1 MQQYMQLFLNSVQKK
16 SKRPGKCFVVAFTSA
31 ESGEG
36 VSYVAQSFG
45 VELARKI
52 GKRTLIADAQRL
64 SRLNMLQYTSV
75 SQHCFE
81 TNIAN
86 LWNLPPEEKAVNAS
100 AYNGD
105 LRLQTQCANDLAISY
120 SNLQTLRFAFDY
132 VLLDCP
138 ALSVS
143 DEATFLAP
151 ETDGVMVVV
160 EADRTRREQIQN
172 TQQTIEAAN
181 ADLLGFVLNKRQYT
195 VPNWL
200 YKRL

>member
-1 MQQYMQLFLNSVQKK
+1 MQQYLQLFINSAQKK
-16 SKRPGKCFVVAFTSA
+16 GRRPGKCFVAAFTSA

-45 VELARKI
+45 IELARKL
-52 GKRTLIADAQRL
+52 GKRTLIADARRL
-64 SRLNMLQYTSV
+64 SHLDMLQYSSV
-75 SQHCFE
+75 ERHCFQ
-81 TNIAN
+81 TKVAN
-86 LWNLPPEEKAVNAS
+86 LWRLPPEEKIVNAAPS
-100 AYNGD
+100 DDMG
-105 LRLQTQCANDLAISY
+105 LQTHHGSDLAISF

-138 ALSVS
+138 ALNAS
-143 DEATFLAP
+143 DEATLLAP

-172 TQQTIEAAN
+172 AQQAIESAN
-181 ADLLGFVLNKRQYT
+181 AELLGFVLNKRQYT
-195 VPNWL
+195 VPEWL

>member
-1 MQQYMQLFLNSVQKK
+1 MQQYLQPFLNGAQKK
-16 SKRPGKCFVVAFTSA
+16 GRRPGKCFVAAFTSA

-52 GKRTLIADAQRL
+52 GKRTLIADARRL
-64 SRLNMLQYTSV
+64 ARLNMLQFNTV
-75 SQHCFE
+75 ERHCFQ
-81 TNIAN
+81 TNVAN
-86 LWNLPPEEKAVNAS
+86 LWSLPPEEEIVDVS
-100 AYNGD
+100 SGD
-105 LRLQTQCANDLAISY
+105 DMSLQTHHGSDLAISF

-138 ALSVS
+138 ALNVS

-151 ETDGVMVVV
+151 ETDGVMIVV
-160 EADRTRREQIQN
+160 EADATRREQIQN
-172 TQQTIEAAN
+172 ARDAIESAN
-181 ADLLGFVLNKRQYT
+181 AELLGFVLNKRQYT

>member
-1 MQQYMQLFLNSVQKK
+1 MQQYLQLFLNSAQKK
-16 SKRPGKCFVVAFTSA
+16 SRRPGKCFVAAFTSA
-31 ESGEG
+31 ESGAG

-52 GKRTLIADAQRL
+52 GKRTLIADARRL
-64 SRLNMLQYTSV
+64 ARLNMLQFSTV
-75 SQHCFE
+75 EQHCFP
-81 TNIAN
+81 TNVAN
-86 LWNLPPEEKAVNAS
+86 LWSLPPEEETVDVS
-100 AYNGD
+100 GGD
-105 LRLQTQCANDLAISY
+105 DMSLQTHHGSDLAISF

-138 ALSVS
+138 ALDAS

-151 ETDGVMVVV
+151 ETDGVMIVV

-172 TQQTIEAAN
+172 ARHAIESAN
-181 ADLLGFVLNKRQYT
+181 ADLLGFVLNKRRYA
-195 VPNWL
+195 VPEWL